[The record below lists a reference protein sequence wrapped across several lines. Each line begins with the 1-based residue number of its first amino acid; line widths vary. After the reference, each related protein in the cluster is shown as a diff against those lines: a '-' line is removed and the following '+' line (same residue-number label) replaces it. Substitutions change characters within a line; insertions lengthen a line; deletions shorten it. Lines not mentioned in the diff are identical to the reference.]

1 MPTPPL
7 GKLENTELKSG
18 WQFERD
24 FTLWLAEEAN
34 LAQLAESPGIDELEL
49 EATEK
54 NVGPFRADILCKD
67 TQQALARG
75 DQAGRLPGL
84 AQGERALQVS
94 LGGAER
100 ASAQMRT
107 AIDRLNAAYAGGAV
121 TQTRY
126 LQLHDQISRTF
137 TTEAVRARDLRSN
150 LAGLNAQ
157 FTTLGH
163 GAALFRNALAGL
175 GVRLSVREVF
185 GYADAF
191 TQAVA
196 DAS

>member
-1 MPTPPL
+1 
-7 GKLENTELKSG
+7 
-18 WQFERD
+18 
-24 FTLWLAEEAN
+24 
-34 LAQLAESPGIDELEL
+34 
-49 EATEK
+49 
-54 NVGPFRADILCKD
+54 
-67 TQQALARG
+67 
-75 DQAGRLPGL
+75 
-84 AQGERALQVS
+84 
-94 LGGAER
+94 
-100 ASAQMRT
+100 MRT

-157 FTTLGH
+157 FTTLGR

-175 GVRLSVREVF
+175 GVRLSVREVL